1 MTKILLSLVTTL
13 CLLKAYPQTGYSI
26 HLHLKPYTG
35 GKVYLGYYYGK
46 IKALADSA
54 LLNANGESVFSGKE
68 KLPGGVY
75 FVVSPSRAILFELVI
90 DSAQHF
96 SVSADTTS
104 LPGSIVFNGS
114 PDNNVFLA
122 YTRYTAA
129 KGAEI
134 TAAQKELA
142 AARTKTDS
150 TKLKD
155 KLKLL
160 NGELQH
166 YREDLSARYPHS
178 LLATIFRLL
187 KEPVVPPA
195 PRQADGRSDSN
206 FAYHYFKA
214 HYWDGIDFTDERL
227 TRTPVFEP
235 RLERY
240 FRDLVPPQ
248 PDSIEREADMMLLQA
263 RVSKQMF
270 QYLLVYFVQ
279 RYVNPQYMGQDAVF
293 VHLFERYINTGEADF
308 FTDKYRKFL
317 NDRAYSLMANLI
329 GEPAANLE
337 MVDSTGALR
346 PLYGVSAPF
355 IVICFW
361 DPTCSHCK
369 EIVPKVDSI
378 FEAKWKAEGVSI
390 YGVMVDGGKE
400 AWLQFIK
407 DHNLKD
413 WIHVYETKEHQDSVE
428 KAGQPG
434 FRQLYDVYQTPI
446 LYLLDK
452 DKRIVAKKLSYQQLD
467 EVITLKM
474 RQTKSN

>member
-1 MTKILLSLVTTL
+1 MSVLRTRCLRHLKKDYFYPSMSKILLSLVTSL

-54 LLNANGESVFSGKE
+54 LLNANGEGVFSGNE

-75 FVVSPSRAILFELVI
+75 FVVSPSRSILFELVI
-90 DSAQHF
+90 DSLQYF

-142 AARTKTDS
+142 AAHTKTDS
-150 TKLKD
+150 AKIKD

-178 LLATIFRLL
+178 LLTTIFRLL
-187 KEPVVPPA
+187 KEPVVPSA
-195 PRQADGRSDSN
+195 PRQSDGRYDSN

-214 HYWDGIDFTDERL
+214 HYWDGIDFTDERI

-248 PDSIEREADMMLLQA
+248 PDSIEREADMMLLQG

-279 RYVNPQYMGQDAVF
+279 KYVNPQYMGQDAVF
-293 VHLFERYINTGEADF
+293 VHLFEKYINTGQAEF
-308 FTDKYRKFL
+308 FTDKYRTYL
-317 NDRAYSLMANLI
+317 NNRAYSLMANLI
-329 GEPAANLE
+329 GQPAANLE
-337 MVDSTGALR
+337 MVDTLEKPR
-346 PLYGVSAPF
+346 TLYEVNAPF

-361 DPTCSHCK
+361 DATCGHC
-369 EIVPKVDSI
+369 
-378 FEAKWKAEGVSI
+378 
-390 YGVMVDGGKE
+390 
-400 AWLQFIK
+400 
-407 DHNLKD
+407 
-413 WIHVYETKEHQDSVE
+413 
-428 KAGQPG
+428 
-434 FRQLYDVYQTPI
+434 
-446 LYLLDK
+446 
-452 DKRIVAKKLSYQQLD
+452 
-467 EVITLKM
+467 
-474 RQTKSN
+474 